1 MKFKASCDFSEQVSV
16 FDTLPVFTVDVVA
29 AGTNALACLYNG
41 RPGNGLNSLSGGEV
55 ERNRIKSSATKL
67 WMKRE

>member
-1 MKFKASCDFSEQVSV
+1 M

-29 AGTNALACLYNG
+29 AGKNALACLYNG

-67 WMKRE
+67 WMNRE